1 VRSDWGPQYTAHA
14 FGAELRWLGIQHS
27 PSFVGEPQCNG
38 VIERFMRTLKEQ
50 CLWLHRFVDLAHAER
65 EIGAFIDRYNAEWLV
80 ERHDHCTPRA
90 IRAKLK
96 AAA

>member
-1 VRSDWGPQYTAHA
+1 M
-14 FGAELRWLGIQHS
+14 RWLGIQHS

-50 CLWLHRFVDLAHAER
+50 CLWLHRFSDLAQAER
-65 EIGAFIDRYNAEWLV
+65 ELGALVECYRQEWLV

-90 IRAKLK
+90 IARS
-96 AAA
+96 

>member
-1 VRSDWGPQYTAHA
+1 MDRVGAAVA

-50 CLWLHRFVDLAHAER
+50 CLWLHRFSDLAQAEC
-65 EIGAFIDRYNAEWLV
+65 ELGALV
-80 ERHDHCTPRA
+80 ECYHQE
-90 IRAKLK
+90 
-96 AAA
+96 

>member
-1 VRSDWGPQYTAHA
+1 MEHPGLDPEEGRRGGH
-14 FGAELRWLGIQHS
+14 QHS
-27 PSFVGEPQCNG
+27 AAV
-38 VIERFMRTLKEQ
+38 R
-50 CLWLHRFVDLAHAER
+50 CLWLHRFVDLAHAKR
-65 EIGAFIDRYNAEWLV
+65 EIGAFIDRYNAEWPV